1 MEWKRP
7 YVCASVC
14 AFIYLS
20 IQTENTASLYISS
33 CWERTRSWW
42 WEWGQRGIPAMNDWP
57 LVNTWTKYSSSIQ
70 THVFNP
76 IKEYIWHRTISTTD
90 SVVVNE
96 ILFYKCLQLN
106 EYIACCAS
114 WLTSLGTENFSTI
127 NLMRGYSSRFCK
139 FLLISVFSFIVV
151 INKLV
156 KFEKGPTESWETK
169 ARVLTTK
176 YRNSMQREKWP
187 YEIKNA
193 ISFKVWK

>member
-1 MEWKRP
+1 MSTLRAVHHDWRLWGPKTFP
-7 YVCASVC
+7 QL
-14 AFIYLS
+14 I
-20 IQTENTASLYISS
+20 
-33 CWERTRSWW
+33 W
-42 WEWGQRGIPAMNDWP
+42 WEDIRA
-57 LVNTWTKYSSSIQ
+57 V
-70 THVFNP
+70 
-76 IKEYIWHRTISTTD
+76 
-90 SVVVNE
+90 
-96 ILFYKCLQLN
+96 
-106 EYIACCAS
+106 
-114 WLTSLGTENFSTI
+114 
-127 NLMRGYSSRFCK
+127 FCK